1 VLRHISTY
9 LDLSTIFRA
18 ANMQHGGDGVSE
30 HSENS
35 AKSQPE
41 AVTPVNVSRE
51 SSKETDEAIAE
62 EVN

>member
-1 VLRHISTY
+1 MLRHISTY
-9 LDLSTIFRA
+9 LDLSAIFKA

-35 AKSQPE
+35 AISQPE
-41 AVTPVNVSRE
+41 AE
-51 SSKETDEAIAE
+51 EADEAILE